1 MITSVFGGVASDR
14 ASEKLLGVLS
24 SDVPGARVLPGDGIA
39 TLSVLTTGKGVL
51 TPACRNWHSTR
62 AGPLQFGQYGFCL
75 FAVNASQ
82 QSSWNTWLQTIR
94 HAHWPASN

>member
-1 MITSVFGGVASDR
+1 MSTSAFGVVASER

-24 SDVPGARVLPGDGIA
+24 SDVPGVLVLPGDGSG
-39 TLSVLTTGKGVL
+39 TLSVLTTGKGVSI
-51 TPACRNWHSTR
+51 PACRNWHSTR

-75 FAVNASQ
+75 FAMNVSQ
-82 QSSWNTWLQTIR
+82 QSSWNTWLQTMR